1 MDSEW
6 VGRAGI
12 LAEAVSFVLIVPE
25 LLGPE
30 RLRGAE
36 QALRNGMASAAVRRA
51 VIAAWG
57 VLYMGAFAAGSL
69 ALFVGVYPPGSPH
82 PNIGWGWFMLLYGG
96 MVVSRLSGFV
106 CRSVVDHRL
115 AERGAKGAALF
126 ARQGELGRA
135 SIAVLNPLAFGR
147 IMKPSYQQWVF
158 WAVGI
163 PFHLLS
169 FVGYVILPGGL
180 LTLIHLEQHVLARG
194 VGLRSIIV
202 AIGVVM
208 FFGGMTA
215 QFVATF

>member
-25 LLGPE
+25 ILGPD
-30 RLRGAE
+30 RLKGAE
-36 QALRNGMASAAVRRA
+36 QALRNGMASPAVRRA
-51 VIAAWG
+51 ATAAWG
-57 VLYMGAFAAGSL
+57 VLYMVAFIAGTL
-69 ALFVGVYPPGSPH
+69 PFVILH
-82 PNIGWGWFMLLYGG
+82 PNIGWPGFVLLNGA
-96 MVVSRLSGFV
+96 VLLSNFSMFV
-106 CRSVVDHRL
+106 CRSVVDRRL
-115 AERGAKGAALF
+115 AEQEAKGAVLF

-147 IMKPSYQQWVF
+147 IMKPSYRQWVF

-169 FVGYVILPGGL
+169 FVGYVILPAGL
-180 LTLIHLEQHVLARG
+180 LALIHLEQHVLARG
-194 VGLRSIIV
+194 VGLRSLIV
-202 AIGVVM
+202 ATGVVM
-208 FFGGMTA
+208 FFGGMGA